1 MEHIDMM
8 EKLCEK
14 AGISLGEAREV
25 LERADWDM
33 LEALVIL
40 EKEGKIQPL
49 TTSVSTVEK
58 ESAYE
63 KVESEMRKSKDSS
76 WNRFWSELMENL
88 KLLFNKIFTHSLVMR
103 SRKSGNVIHI
113 PLFIGIILCFVSL
126 TMVAV
131 GLLLGLLMGYDYFI
145 EENREEK

>member
-1 MEHIDMM
+1 MEHFEMM

-14 AGISLGEAREV
+14 ANISLGEAKEV

-63 KVESEMRKSKDSS
+63 KVESEIKNQKESS
-76 WNRFWSELMENL
+76 WNKFWSELAENL
-88 KLLFNKIFTHSLVMR
+88 KNLVNRCFTHSLVMR

>member
-8 EKLCEK
+8 EKLHEK
-14 AGISLGEAREV
+14 ANISLSEAKEV

-49 TTSVSTVEK
+49 TTSVSTMEN
-58 ESAYE
+58 ESAYK
-63 KVESEMRKSKDSS
+63 KVESEIKQQKESK
-76 WNRFWSELMENL
+76 WNRFWDDAMENL
-88 KLLFNKIFTHSLVMR
+88 KNLVNKCFTCSLVMR

-113 PLFIGIILCFVSL
+113 PLFLGIILCFVSL
-126 TMVAV
+126 NLVAI
-131 GLLLGLLMGYDYFI
+131 GLLLGLILGYDYFI
-145 EENREEK
+145 EENKEDK

>member
-49 TTSVSTVEK
+49 TTSVSTMEK

-145 EENREEK
+145 EENRDEK

>member
-8 EKLCEK
+8 EKLREK
-14 AGISLGEAREV
+14 SGISLGEAKDV

-63 KVESEMRKSKDSS
+63 KVESEIKKSKDSS

-88 KLLFNKIFTHSLVMR
+88 KLLFSKIFTHSLVMR

-126 TMVAV
+126 TLVAV

>member
-8 EKLCEK
+8 EKLHEK
-14 AGISLGEAREV
+14 ANISLGEAKEV

-49 TTSVSTVEK
+49 TTSVSTVEN
-58 ESAYE
+58 ESAYQNVENKIKKE
-63 KVESEMRKSKDSS
+63 KESS
-76 WNRFWSELMENL
+76 WGKFWNEMLETL
-88 KLLFNKIFTHSLVMR
+88 KSLIGKCFTHSLVMR
-103 SRKSGNVIHI
+103 SRKSGNVLHI

-126 TMVAV
+126 SLVAV

-145 EENREEK
+145 EENKD

>member
-14 AGISLGEAREV
+14 AGISLGEAREI

-58 ESAYE
+58 ESSYE
-63 KVESEMRKSKDSS
+63 KVESEIKKSKDSS

-88 KLLFNKIFTHSLVMR
+88 KLLFSKIFTHSLVMR

-126 TMVAV
+126 TLVAV

>member
-8 EKLCEK
+8 EKLREK
-14 AGISLGEAREV
+14 ANISLGEAKDV

-63 KVESEMRKSKDSS
+63 KVENEIKKQKESK
-76 WNRFWSELMENL
+76 WNRFWDEAAENL
-88 KLLFNKIFTHSLVMR
+88 KRLVNKCFTCSLVMR
-103 SRKSGNVIHI
+103 SRKNNNVIHI

-126 TMVAV
+126 RLVAI
-131 GLLLGLLMGYDYFI
+131 GLLLGLLLGYDYFI
-145 EENREEK
+145 EENKEEK